1 MKNYPYETQHNT
13 RYAEKCAPE
22 AGFGYGEPQDGSA
35 NDQNIPPL
43 LIADVGV
50 VAVVGV
56 VVRVA
61 VALLILHTH
70 TSTSSQLYYATENNM
85 NIIYNCTT
93 HTKNT
98 QVQLHCDTVNWTV
111 NWDMASHNA

>member
-1 MKNYPYETQHNT
+1 MDMVSLKTDPPTIRT
-13 RYAEKCAPE
+13 
-22 AGFGYGEPQDGSA
+22 FL
-35 NDQNIPPL
+35 PL

-61 VALLILHTH
+61 VALLILILHTH

-85 NIIYNCTT
+85 EIIYNCTT
-93 HTKNT
+93 RIWQALN
-98 QVQLHCDTVNWTV
+98 
-111 NWDMASHNA
+111 S